1 MSPGTSKNIE
11 LPLSPGAG
19 FCMRDHNFKQASNNS
34 YLAALAGGQAI
45 MDQLSP
51 RSDGAG
57 MNYCACGLPMRLDQ
71 ETCD

>member
-34 YLAALAGGQAI
+34 YLASLAGGQAM
-45 MDQLSP
+45 MD
-51 RSDGAG
+51 
-57 MNYCACGLPMRLDQ
+57 
-71 ETCD
+71 